1 MPNDIYTYIK
11 QLNIP
16 IDDTLRMD
24 CPICNGYN
32 TFTVTNSM
40 GLLLYN
46 CYKASCN
53 VSGKSKIRIT
63 MEDIQKK
70 MHKDQAD
77 KSIPNLGTELPEYIV
92 SHIDRTEVKQFAEKY
107 DINLDKLD
115 LQYDVKEHRVVFPI
129 RDNGAIVDGVG
140 RSLGKRLPK
149 WKRYGNTGLPF
160 TFGCGKVAV
169 VVEDCISASVIG
181 SDVYVGV
188 AVLGTSL
195 SELHKQ
201 YLSQFST
208 AIIALDPDAIPKTM
222 LFARE
227 LRPHVDNVKVLKLK
241 DDLKYFNEE
250 DIMNLYSL
258 TPKEKAIW
266 K

>member
-1 MPNDIYTYIK
+1 MINIKEYTENL
-11 QLNIP
+11 QLKLG
-16 IDDTLRMD
+16 DSKRMN
-24 CPICNGYN
+24 CPSCNGYN

-92 SHIDRTEVKQFAEKY
+92 SHTDRTEVKQFAEKY

-140 RSLGKRLPK
+140 KSLGKRLPK

-181 SDVYVGV
+181 GDVYVGV

-195 SELHKQ
+195 SEEHKQ

-208 AIIALDPDAIPKTM
+208 AIVALDPDALPKT
-222 LFARE
+222 LQFAKE
-227 LRPHVDNVKVLKLK
+227 LRGHVANVIVLRLT
-241 DDLKYFNEE
+241 DDLKYRNKT
-250 DIMNLYSL
+250 D
-258 TPKEKAIW
+258 
-266 K
+266 

>member
-1 MPNDIYTYIK
+1 M
-11 QLNIP
+11 P

-92 SHIDRTEVKQFAEKY
+92 GHTDRTEVKQFC
-107 DINLDKLD
+107 
-115 LQYDVKEHRVVFPI
+115 F
-129 RDNGAIVDGVG
+129 
-140 RSLGKRLPK
+140 
-149 WKRYGNTGLPF
+149 
-160 TFGCGKVAV
+160 
-169 VVEDCISASVIG
+169 
-181 SDVYVGV
+181 
-188 AVLGTSL
+188 
-195 SELHKQ
+195 
-201 YLSQFST
+201 
-208 AIIALDPDAIPKTM
+208 
-222 LFARE
+222 
-227 LRPHVDNVKVLKLK
+227 
-241 DDLKYFNEE
+241 
-250 DIMNLYSL
+250 
-258 TPKEKAIW
+258 
-266 K
+266 

>member
-1 MPNDIYTYIK
+1 MPNDIHTYIK
-11 QLNIP
+11 ELNIP

-24 CPICNGYN
+24 CPVCNGYN

-70 MHKDQAD
+70 MHKKEAEELL
-77 KSIPNLGTELPEYIV
+77 PNLGTELPEYIV
-92 SHIDRTEVKQFAEKY
+92 GHENRPEIKTFADTYE
-107 DINLDKLD
+107 ISLDKLD

-129 RDNGAIVDGVG
+129 YQDGVMVDGTG
-140 RSLGKRLPK
+140 RSLGKKLPK

-181 SDVYVGV
+181 GDVYVGV

-195 SELHKQ
+195 SDLHKK

-208 AIIALDPDAIPKTM
+208 TIIALDPDAIPKTIS
-222 LFARE
+222 FAKE
-227 LRPHVDNVKVLKLK
+227 LRQHVADVKVLKLK
-241 DDLKYFNEE
+241 DDLKYLNTE

-258 TPKEKAIW
+258 TPKEKLKW
-266 K
+266 R

>member
-1 MPNDIYTYIK
+1 MPADIYTYI
-11 QLNIP
+11 QELNIP
-16 IDDTLRMD
+16 IDETVRMD
-24 CPICNGYN
+24 CPICNGHK
-32 TFTVTNSM
+32 TFTVTNSI
-40 GLLLYN
+40 GALLYN

-53 VSGKSKIRIT
+53 VSGKNKTRISI
-63 MEDIQKK
+63 EDIQKK
-70 MHKDQAD
+70 MNKKEAE
-77 KSIPNLGTELPEYIV
+77 SSFPNLGMDLPDHVVYSVDRHEIKRFVYEYG
-92 SHIDRTEVKQFAEKY
+92 IDTNK
-107 DINLDKLD
+107 IHLH
-115 LQYDVKEHRVVFPI
+115 YDVKEHRVVFPI
-129 RDNGAIVDGVG
+129 HQNGIIVDGVG
-140 RSLGKRLPK
+140 RSLGMRLPK